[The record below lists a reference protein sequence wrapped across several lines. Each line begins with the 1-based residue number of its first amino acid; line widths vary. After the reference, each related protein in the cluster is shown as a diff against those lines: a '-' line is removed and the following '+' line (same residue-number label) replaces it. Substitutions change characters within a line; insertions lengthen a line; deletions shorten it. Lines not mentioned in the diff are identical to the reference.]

1 MSQSNVATSVILWV
15 VNFRHFAK
23 IKKKI
28 EKKKHILSKFPVLFS
43 EGQKK
48 SPKKLKILIKNRQK
62 IITIAYNVKA
72 CLRFF

>member
-1 MSQSNVATSVILWV
+1 LQKNK
-15 VNFRHFAK
+15 N
-23 IKKKI
+23 KKKI
-28 EKKKHILSKFPVLFS
+28 KENLKKNKKHILSKFPVLFS

-72 CLRFF
+72 CLRFFFI